1 MEYTDSMNL
10 DYSDWAAPVEN
21 LGPGRRLILWVRGC
35 PLACA
40 GCMTPELWDA
50 APARSH
56 RAVED
61 LAAQLAP
68 LLAGLDGL
76 SLSGGEPTLQA
87 APLTQLVRLLRAR
100 PELEHL
106 EVLSYSGFTL
116 EELSARGADVSAYL
130 AQLDILIDGRFE
142 RSAANDL
149 AWRGSD
155 NQRVHLLSPRAQERY
170 GDLIEAPDARTAS
183 AGRAGL
189 GRRARSFDRHSQT
202 RRFGGLP
209 RIDGPG
215 GPKGAGGYAGAIV
228 NWSYGS
234 GTNVLFQSGFCALAA
249 PTGRG
254 RSSRSG
260 AAKPNSPFKT

>member
-1 MEYTDSMNL
+1 MVWHNYTSPMTL

-50 APARSH
+50 APASSH
-56 RAVED
+56 REVEA

-87 APLTQLVRLLRAR
+87 APLTELIQLLRAR
-100 PELEHL
+100 AELREL

-116 EELSARGADVSAYL
+116 EELSARGAPVAAYL
-130 AQLDILIDGRFE
+130 AQLDILVDGRFE
-142 RSAANDL
+142 QGAANDL

-155 NQRVHLLSPRAQERY
+155 NQRVHLLSPRAQAKY
-170 GDLIEAPDARTAS
+170 ADLIEAPMPEPRP
-183 AGRAGL
+183 L
-189 GRRARSFDRHSQT
+189 GVQALDGGHVRLVGIPRRGD
-202 RRFGGLP
+202 
-209 RIDGPG
+209 
-215 GPKGAGGYAGAIV
+215 
-228 NWSYGS
+228 
-234 GTNVLFQSGFCALAA
+234 LAA
-249 PTGRG
+249 YRAAMAKAGMKVRTDMPD
-254 RSSRSG
+254 RSVG
-260 AAKPNSPFKT
+260 